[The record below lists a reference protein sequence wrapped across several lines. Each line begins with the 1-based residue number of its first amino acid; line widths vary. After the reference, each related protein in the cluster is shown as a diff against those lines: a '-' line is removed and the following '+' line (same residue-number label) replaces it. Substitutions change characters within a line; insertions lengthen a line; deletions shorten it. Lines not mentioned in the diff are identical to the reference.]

1 MWRHILVTLL
11 ALLLTYVFLDVHS
24 KWAPLHRWNRAFAD
38 ASLLLLAITM
48 LIGPAARLWSAWS
61 WIVQWRR
68 VFGIHAVV
76 FGAIHFLLV
85 LDGWMAWEIPRLFG
99 FMLHPFRGDY
109 VMVEHGL
116 GLANVLGM
124 VALGYGVVLLTVSNE
139 YAVHRLG
146 GSVWKFIQ
154 GGAYVFWMLVVLHT
168 AYFMFMHFLHFD
180 RPLPDPN
187 LLRWPFVALV
197 LVVMTLQSLATV
209 RTWRLKQPSQS
220 NASSEGK
227 GLPRNAAR

>member
-1 MWRHILVTLL
+1 MWRHILVALL

-68 VFGIHAVV
+68 VFGIHAGV

-99 FMLHPFRGDY
+99 LMLHPFRGDY

-124 VALGYGVVLLTVSNE
+124 ALGYGVVLLTVSNE
-139 YAVHRLG
+139 YVVHRLG

-154 GGAYVFWMLVVLHT
+154 GGAYVFWMLVVLHA

-197 LVVMTLQSLATV
+197 LVVVTLRWLATV
-209 RTWRLKQPSQS
+209 RTWRLKHSSQS
-220 NASSEGK
+220 NASSEEK
-227 GLPRNAAR
+227 GLSRNAAR